1 MNYRKLANQIK
12 VKIAKLPNFKSRCY
26 VCHTKKTRKGFTFH
40 HKWYIESDKIY
51 KDFDNPLQ
59 YMMYLEPIIHQ
70 EPNRFLYLDNPHHQ
84 AVERLKRFSP
94 KNFER
99 LVKAVRMSR

>member
-1 MNYRKLANQIK
+1 MSYRKLANQIK

-40 HKWYIESDKIY
+40 HKFYSTSDRNY
-51 KDFDNPLQ
+51 KDFENPLK
-59 YMMYLEPIIHQ
+59 YMVHLEPLIHQ
-70 EPNRFLYLDNPHHQ
+70 QPQQFLYVCNPHHQ
-84 AVERLKRFSP
+84 AIERLKRFGP